1 MDFSSYLVAAVASGP
16 ATELIKKINAAI
28 VNPIIVVMFACALFL
43 FLWGVRAYI
52 TGADNTEVRQ
62 KGANQMMWG
71 IIGMSI
77 MMMTFGIIRI
87 VLKTFGITS
96 GTTPASQET
105 IENIDKI
112 LN

>member
-1 MDFSSYLVAAVASGP
+1 MDVSLLAAASAP
-16 ATELIKKINAAI
+16 ATELIKKINAVI
-28 VNPIIVVMFACALFL
+28 VNPIIAVMFACALFI
-43 FLWGVRAYI
+43 FIWGVRAYI
-52 TGADNTEVRQ
+52 SGADNPEVRQ

-71 IIGMSI
+71 VIGMSI

-96 GTTPASQET
+96 GATKESQET
-105 IENIDKI
+105 IQAIDKI